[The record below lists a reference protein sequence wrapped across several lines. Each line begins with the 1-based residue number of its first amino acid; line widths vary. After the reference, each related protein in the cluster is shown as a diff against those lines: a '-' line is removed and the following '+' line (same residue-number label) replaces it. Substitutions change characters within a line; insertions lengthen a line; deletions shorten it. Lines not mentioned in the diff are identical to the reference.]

1 MPNHSDKERGPR
13 LLVLERADADFS
25 TKQAKTV
32 FLVFLAI
39 VIAGALLF
47 LCAYGRYNDRVLYE
61 ERLSQMGEVTTELF
75 AGLDDVIDSKWRAVD
90 TQVNY
95 LCDESPQD
103 EEALVSLME
112 RQHRLANLGDEGTD
126 LVVVDDKGRYYT
138 QTGPK
143 GSMQGMDHLLGNPER
158 INYVTNTMTTN
169 KTLMVFLE
177 RLEQPV
183 RLSLGDGQDTELAY
197 SGLLCN
203 MEELEPYFSCEA
215 YDGANNV
222 VVVDEDGSKLFS
234 SNDSLIRGHN
244 AFNVLKQM
252 QYLHGSSFDKA
263 AAELEANGVAYS
275 NAVLDGEEYYY
286 ALSRMDSADWTLVF
300 LVPARYVATNTVELV
315 NTTVKLV
322 MGFAIALVAACAV
335 VIYAVLRSKQRQV
348 IEIEH
353 KNAEDLKRVNAEL
366 DNKNEELEFAVR
378 DAQMARS
385 QAESS
390 NHAKSDFLANMS
402 HDIRTPMN
410 AIVGI
415 TNLME
420 QGATSPERLAD
431 YIQKI
436 KLASNHMLSLI
447 NDILDMSKIE
457 SDKVELQLVPV
468 SLAEQINQVDNIIRA
483 QANEHHHEFHI
494 FVNDL
499 RHEYLVADGV
509 RLRQTILNLLSNAVK
524 YTPDGG
530 RIELNIT
537 ELDSSDADRA
547 RLVFGVTDT
556 GVGMDEGFLEHI
568 FDPFSRA
575 ESSGTNKVQG
585 TGLGMAITKNIVELM
600 GGSIEVE
607 SALGKGSKFTVVL
620 DLAIDKDASYDIGV
634 ERMLLVHGEQR
645 LERNIRLRCE
655 EAGIVLDVAKSVED
669 ACAGTSARNADVI
682 LLAGY
687 VDDPALEASVA
698 ALREAAGENGP
709 LIFCIDCAL
718 RGQVVQRIVAA
729 GADGFVSRPFFLAEL
744 EGVVRRAHGSTTA
757 PASGASVLNGMRFLC
772 AEDNQL
778 NAEILSALLEMSGA
792 SCEICPDGV
801 AIVERFAGVK
811 PGEFDAIL
819 MDVQMP
825 RMNGLEATR
834 AIRMG
839 ANPLGAV
846 IPIIAMTA
854 NAFSED
860 VRSSLEAGMTAH
872 TSKPIDMS
880 LLEKTMEKLIAPP
893 LDPEAIADE

>member
-1 MPNHSDKERGPR
+1 M
-13 LLVLERADADFS
+13 
-25 TKQAKTV
+25 V
-32 FLVFLAI
+32 FMVFLAV
-39 VIAGALLF
+39 VIAGSLLF
-47 LCAYGRYNDRVLYE
+47 LSAYGRYNDRVLYE
-61 ERLSQMGEVTTELF
+61 ERLSQMSEVTTELF
-75 AGLDDVIDSKWRAVD
+75 AGVDDVIDREWRAVD
-90 TQVNY
+90 TQINY
-95 LCDESPQD
+95 LCDESPQN
-103 EEALVSLME
+103 EEELVSLME
-112 RQHRLANLGDEGTD
+112 RQHRLGNLGDEGTD
-126 LVVVDDKGRYYT
+126 LIVVDDRGRYYT

-143 GSMQGMDHLLGNPER
+143 GSIREMDHLLGNPER
-158 INYVTNTMTTN
+158 INFVTNTMTTN
-169 KTLMVFLE
+169 KTLMVFLK

-183 RLSLGDGQDTELAY
+183 HLSLGDGQDATLVYA
-197 SGLLCN
+197 GLLCN

-222 VVVDEDGSKLFS
+222 VVVDDDGSKLFS
-234 SNDSLIRGHN
+234 SNSLIEGHN
-244 AFNVLKQM
+244 AFSVLKKM
-252 QYLHGSSFDKA
+252 RYLHGSSFDKA
-263 AAELEANGVAYS
+263 AAELKANGVAYS
-275 NAVLDGEEYYY
+275 NAVLDGDEYYY

-322 MGFAIALVAACAV
+322 MGFAFVLVAACAAA
-335 VIYAVLRSKQRQV
+335 IYTVLRSKQRQV
-348 IEIEH
+348 IEIER
-353 KNAEDLKRVNAEL
+353 KSAEGLKRVNAEL

-378 DAQMARS
+378 DAQTARS
-385 QAESS
+385 QAEASS
-390 NHAKSDFLANMS
+390 HAKSDFLANMS

-415 TNLME
+415 ANLME
-420 QGATSPERLAD
+420 HGTTSPEQLSD

-436 KLASNHMLSLI
+436 KLSSSHMLSLI

-468 SLAEQINQVDNIIRA
+468 SLAEQINQVDNIIRV
-483 QANEHHHEFHI
+483 QAAEHHHEFHI
-494 FVNDL
+494 VVNDL

-509 RLRQTILNLLSNAVK
+509 RLRQIILNLLSNAVK

-530 RIELNIT
+530 QVELGIT
-537 ELDSSDADRA
+537 ELDSGDADRA
-547 RLVFGVTDT
+547 RLLFEVTDT
-556 GVGMDEGFLEHI
+556 GIGMDEEFLKYI

-634 ERMLLVHGEQR
+634 ERMLLVCGEQH

-655 EAGIVLDVAKSVED
+655 EAGIVLDAAKSVED
-669 ACAGTSARNADVI
+669 ACAGTAACNADII

-687 VDDPALEASVA
+687 VDDPALEASIA
-698 ALREAAGENGP
+698 ALREAAGEDGP
-709 LIFCIDCAL
+709 PIFCIDNAL
-718 RGQVVQRIVAA
+718 RGQVIQRVVAA

-744 EGVVRRAHGSTTA
+744 EGVVRRVHGSTAT
-757 PASGASVLNGMRFLC
+757 PTSNVSVLNGMRFLC
-772 AEDNQL
+772 AEDNPL
-778 NAEILSALLEMSGA
+778 NAEILCALLEMSGA
-792 SCEICPDGV
+792 SCEVCSDGA
-801 AIVERFAGVK
+801 AIVERFASVK

-819 MDVQMP
+819 MDIQMP

-839 ANPLGAV
+839 ANPLGVA

-860 VRSSLEAGMTAH
+860 VRSSLDAGMTAH
-872 TSKPIDMS
+872 TSKPIDIG
-880 LLEKTMEKLIAPP
+880 LLEKTMEKLFAPP
-893 LDPEAIADE
+893 PSIRRR

>member
-1 MPNHSDKERGPR
+1 M
-13 LLVLERADADFS
+13 
-25 TKQAKTV
+25 V
-32 FLVFLAI
+32 FMVFLAV
-39 VIAGALLF
+39 VIAGSLLF
-47 LCAYGRYNDRVLYE
+47 LSAYGRYNDRVLYE
-61 ERLSQMGEVTTELF
+61 ERLSQMSEVTTELF
-75 AGLDDVIDSKWRAVD
+75 AGVDDVIDREWRAVD
-90 TQVNY
+90 TQINY

-103 EEALVSLME
+103 EEELVSLME
-112 RQHRLANLGDEGTD
+112 RQHRLGNLGDEGTD
-126 LVVVDDKGRYYT
+126 LIVVDDRGRYYT

-143 GSMQGMDHLLGNPER
+143 GSIREMDHLLGNPER
-158 INYVTNTMTTN
+158 INFVTNTMTTN
-169 KTLMVFLE
+169 KTLMVFLK

-183 RLSLGDGQDTELAY
+183 HLSLGDGQDATLVYA
-197 SGLLCN
+197 GLLCN

-222 VVVDEDGSKLFS
+222 VVVDDDGSKLFS
-234 SNDSLIRGHN
+234 SNSLIEGHN
-244 AFNVLKQM
+244 AFSVLKRM
-252 QYLHGSSFDKA
+252 RYLHGSSFDKA
-263 AAELEANGVAYS
+263 AAELKANGVAYS
-275 NAVLDGEEYYY
+275 NAVLDGDEYYY

-322 MGFAIALVAACAV
+322 MGFAFVLVAACAAA
-335 VIYAVLRSKQRQV
+335 IYTVLRSKQRQV
-348 IEIEH
+348 IEIER
-353 KNAEDLKRVNAEL
+353 KSAEGLKRVNAEL

-378 DAQMARS
+378 DAQTARS
-385 QAESS
+385 QAEASS
-390 NHAKSDFLANMS
+390 HAKSDFLANMS

-415 TNLME
+415 ANLME
-420 QGATSPERLAD
+420 HGTTSPEQLTD

-436 KLASNHMLSLI
+436 KLSSSHMLSLI

-468 SLAEQINQVDNIIRA
+468 SLAEQINQVDNIIRV
-483 QANEHHHEFHI
+483 QAAEHHHEFHI
-494 FVNDL
+494 VVNDL

-509 RLRQTILNLLSNAVK
+509 RLRQIILNLLSNAVK

-530 RIELNIT
+530 QVELGIT
-537 ELDSSDADRA
+537 ELDSGDADRA
-547 RLVFGVTDT
+547 RLLFEVTDT
-556 GVGMDEGFLEHI
+556 GIGMDEEFLKYI

-634 ERMLLVHGEQR
+634 ERMLLVCGEQH

-655 EAGIVLDVAKSVED
+655 EADIVLDAAKSVED
-669 ACAGTSARNADVI
+669 ACAGTAARNADTI

-687 VDDPALEASVA
+687 VDDPALEASIA
-698 ALREAAGENGP
+698 ALREAAGEDGP
-709 LIFCIDCAL
+709 PIFCIDNAL
-718 RGQVVQRIVAA
+718 RGQVIQRVVAA

-744 EGVVRRAHGSTTA
+744 EGVVRRVHGSTAT
-757 PASGASVLNGMRFLC
+757 PTSNASVLNGMRFLC
-772 AEDNQL
+772 AEDNPL
-778 NAEILSALLEMSGA
+778 NAEILCALLEMSGA
-792 SCEICPDGV
+792 SCEVCSDGA
-801 AIVERFAGVK
+801 AIVERFASVK

-819 MDVQMP
+819 MDIQMP

-839 ANPLGAV
+839 ANPLGVA

-860 VRSSLEAGMTAH
+860 VRSSLDAGMTAH
-872 TSKPIDMS
+872 TSKPIDID
-880 LLEKTMEKLIAPP
+880 LLEKTMEKLFAPP
-893 LDPEAIADE
+893 PSIRRR

>member
-1 MPNHSDKERGPR
+1 MLK
-13 LLVLERADADFS
+13 RADADFS
-25 TKQAKTV
+25 AKQAKTV
-32 FLVFLAI
+32 FMVFLAI

-47 LCAYGRYNDRVLYE
+47 LNMYGRYNDRVLYE

-75 AGLDDVIDSKWRAVD
+75 AGVDDVIDREWRAVD
-90 TQVNY
+90 TQINY
-95 LCDESPQD
+95 LCDESPQN
-103 EEALVSLME
+103 EEELVSLME
-112 RQHRLANLGDEGTD
+112 RQHRLGNLGDEGTD
-126 LVVVDDKGRYYT
+126 LIVVDDRGRYYT

-143 GSMQGMDHLLGNPER
+143 GSIREMDHLLGNPER
-158 INYVTNTMTTN
+158 INFVTNTMTTN
-169 KTLMVFLE
+169 KTLMVFLK

-183 RLSLGDGQDTELAY
+183 HLSLGDGQDATLVYA
-197 SGLLCN
+197 GLLCN

-222 VVVDEDGSKLFS
+222 VVVDDDGSKLFS
-234 SNDSLIRGHN
+234 SNSLIEGHN
-244 AFNVLKQM
+244 AFSVLKKM
-252 QYLHGSSFDKA
+252 RYLHGSSFDKA
-263 AAELEANGVAYS
+263 AAELKANGVAYS
-275 NAVLDGEEYYY
+275 SAVLDGDEYYY

-322 MGFAIALVAACAV
+322 MGFAFVLVAACAAA
-335 VIYAVLRSKQRQV
+335 IYTVLRSKQRQV
-348 IEIEH
+348 IEIER
-353 KNAEDLKRVNAEL
+353 KSAEGLKRVNAEL

-378 DAQMARS
+378 DAQTARS
-385 QAESS
+385 QAEASS
-390 NHAKSDFLANMS
+390 HAKSDFLANMS

-415 TNLME
+415 ANLME
-420 QGATSPERLAD
+420 HGTTSPEQLSD

-436 KLASNHMLSLI
+436 KLSSSHMLSLI

-468 SLAEQINQVDNIIRA
+468 SLAEQINQVDNIIRV
-483 QANEHHHEFHI
+483 QAAEHHHEFHI
-494 FVNDL
+494 VVNDL

-509 RLRQTILNLLSNAVK
+509 RLRQIILNLLSNAVK

-530 RIELNIT
+530 QVELGIT
-537 ELDSSDADRA
+537 ELDSGDADRA
-547 RLVFGVTDT
+547 RLLFEVTDT
-556 GVGMDEGFLEHI
+556 GIGMDEEFLKYI

-634 ERMLLVHGEQR
+634 ERMLLVCGEQH

-655 EAGIVLDVAKSVED
+655 EAGIVLDAAKSVED
-669 ACAGTSARNADVI
+669 ACAGTAACNADII

-687 VDDPALEASVA
+687 VDDPALEASIA
-698 ALREAAGENGP
+698 ALREAAGEDGP
-709 LIFCIDCAL
+709 PIFCINNAL
-718 RGQVVQRIVAA
+718 RGQVIQRVVAA

-744 EGVVRRAHGSTTA
+744 EGVVRRVHGSTAT
-757 PASGASVLNGMRFLC
+757 PTSNVSVLNGMRFLC
-772 AEDNQL
+772 AEDNPL
-778 NAEILSALLEMSGA
+778 NAEILCALLEMSGA
-792 SCEICPDGV
+792 SCEVCSDGA
-801 AIVERFAGVK
+801 AIVERFASVK

-819 MDVQMP
+819 MDIQMP

-839 ANPLGAV
+839 ANPLGVA

-860 VRSSLEAGMTAH
+860 VRSSLDAGMTAH
-872 TSKPIDMS
+872 TSKPIDIG
-880 LLEKTMEKLIAPP
+880 LLEKTMEKLFAPP
-893 LDPEAIADE
+893 PSIRRR

>member
-1 MPNHSDKERGPR
+1 M
-13 LLVLERADADFS
+13 
-25 TKQAKTV
+25 V
-32 FLVFLAI
+32 FMVFLAV
-39 VIAGALLF
+39 VIAGSLLF
-47 LCAYGRYNDRVLYE
+47 LSAYGRYNDRVLYE
-61 ERLSQMGEVTTELF
+61 ERLSQMSEVTTELF
-75 AGLDDVIDSKWRAVD
+75 AGVDDVIDREWRAVD
-90 TQVNY
+90 TQINY
-95 LCDESPQD
+95 LCDESPQN
-103 EEALVSLME
+103 EEELVSLME
-112 RQHRLANLGDEGTD
+112 RQHRLGNLGDEGTD
-126 LVVVDDKGRYYT
+126 LIVVDDRGRYYT

-143 GSMQGMDHLLGNPER
+143 GSIREMDHLLGNPER
-158 INYVTNTMTTN
+158 INFVTNTMTTN
-169 KTLMVFLE
+169 KTLMVFLK

-183 RLSLGDGQDTELAY
+183 HLSLGDGQDATLVYA
-197 SGLLCN
+197 GLLCN

-222 VVVDEDGSKLFS
+222 VVVDDDGSKLFS
-234 SNDSLIRGHN
+234 SNSLIEGHN
-244 AFNVLKQM
+244 AFSVLKKM
-252 QYLHGSSFDKA
+252 RYLHGSSFDKA
-263 AAELEANGVAYS
+263 AAELKANGVAYS
-275 NAVLDGEEYYY
+275 NAVLDGDEYYY

-322 MGFAIALVAACAV
+322 MGFAFVLVAACAAA
-335 VIYAVLRSKQRQV
+335 IYTVLRSKQRQV
-348 IEIEH
+348 IEIER
-353 KNAEDLKRVNAEL
+353 KSAEGLKRVNAEL

-378 DAQMARS
+378 DAQTARS
-385 QAESS
+385 QAEASS
-390 NHAKSDFLANMS
+390 HAKSDFLANMS

-415 TNLME
+415 ANLME
-420 QGATSPERLAD
+420 HGTTSPEQLSD

-436 KLASNHMLSLI
+436 KLSSSHMLSLI

-468 SLAEQINQVDNIIRA
+468 SLAEQINQVDNIIRV
-483 QANEHHHEFHI
+483 QAAEHHHEFHI
-494 FVNDL
+494 VVNDL

-509 RLRQTILNLLSNAVK
+509 RLRQIILNLLSNAVK

-530 RIELNIT
+530 QVELGIT
-537 ELDSSDADRA
+537 ELDSGDADRA
-547 RLVFGVTDT
+547 RLLFEVTDT
-556 GVGMDEGFLEHI
+556 GIGMDEEFLKYI

-634 ERMLLVHGEQR
+634 ERMLLVCGEQH

-655 EAGIVLDVAKSVED
+655 EAGIVLDAAKSVED
-669 ACAGTSARNADVI
+669 ACAGTAACNADII

-687 VDDPALEASVA
+687 VDDPALEASIA
-698 ALREAAGENGP
+698 ALREAAGEDGP
-709 LIFCIDCAL
+709 PIFCIDNAL
-718 RGQVVQRIVAA
+718 RGQVIQRVVAA

-744 EGVVRRAHGSTTA
+744 EGVVRRVHGSTAT
-757 PASGASVLNGMRFLC
+757 PTSNVSVLNGMRFLC
-772 AEDNQL
+772 AEDNPL
-778 NAEILSALLEMSGA
+778 NAEILCALLEMSGA
-792 SCEICPDGV
+792 SCEVCSDGA
-801 AIVERFAGVK
+801 AIVERFASVK

-819 MDVQMP
+819 MDIQMP

-839 ANPLGAV
+839 ANPLGVA

-860 VRSSLEAGMTAH
+860 VRSSLDAGMTAH
-872 TSKPIDMS
+872 TSKPIDIG
-880 LLEKTMEKLIAPP
+880 LLEKTMEKLFAPPP
-893 LDPEAIADE
+893 LDPAAIADE

>member
-1 MPNHSDKERGPR
+1 MLK
-13 LLVLERADADFS
+13 RADADFS
-25 TKQAKTV
+25 AKQAKTV
-32 FLVFLAI
+32 FMVFLAI

-47 LCAYGRYNDRVLYE
+47 LNMYGRYNDRVLYE
-61 ERLSQMGEVTTELF
+61 ERLSQMSEVTTELF
-75 AGLDDVIDSKWRAVD
+75 AGLDDVIDREWRAVD
-90 TQVNY
+90 TQINY

-103 EEALVSLME
+103 EEELVSLME
-112 RQHRLANLGDEGTD
+112 RQHRLGNLGDEGTD
-126 LVVVDDKGRYYT
+126 LIVVDDRGRYYT

-143 GSMQGMDHLLGNPER
+143 GSIREMDHLLGNPER
-158 INYVTNTMTTN
+158 INFVTNTMTTN
-169 KTLMVFLE
+169 KTLMVFLK

-183 RLSLGDGQDTELAY
+183 HLSLGDGQDATLVYA
-197 SGLLCN
+197 GLLCN

-222 VVVDEDGSKLFS
+222 VVVDDDGSKLFS
-234 SNDSLIRGHN
+234 SNSLIEGHN
-244 AFNVLKQM
+244 AFSVLKRM

-263 AAELEANGVAYS
+263 AAELKANGVAYS
-275 NAVLDGEEYYY
+275 NAVLDGDEYYY

-322 MGFAIALVAACAV
+322 MGFAFVLVAACAAA
-335 VIYAVLRSKQRQV
+335 IYTVLRSKQRQV
-348 IEIEH
+348 IEIER
-353 KNAEDLKRVNAEL
+353 KSAEGLKRVNAEL

-378 DAQMARS
+378 DAQTARS
-385 QAESS
+385 QAEASS
-390 NHAKSDFLANMS
+390 HAKSDFLANMS

-415 TNLME
+415 ANLME
-420 QGATSPERLAD
+420 HGTTSPEQLTD

-436 KLASNHMLSLI
+436 KLSSSHMLSLI
-447 NDILDMSKIE
+447 NDILEMSKIE

-468 SLAEQINQVDNIIRA
+468 SLAEQINQVDNIIRV
-483 QANEHHHEFHI
+483 QAAEHHHEFHI
-494 FVNDL
+494 VVNDL

-509 RLRQTILNLLSNAVK
+509 RLRQIILNLLSNAVK

-530 RIELNIT
+530 QVELGIT
-537 ELDSSDADRA
+537 ELDSGDADRA
-547 RLVFGVTDT
+547 RLLFEVTDT
-556 GVGMDEGFLEHI
+556 GIGMDEEFLKYI

-600 GGSIEVE
+600 GGSIKVE

-634 ERMLLVHGEQR
+634 ERMLLVYGEQH

-655 EAGIVLDVAKSVED
+655 EADIVLDAAKSVED
-669 ACAGTSARNADVI
+669 ACAGTAARNADTI

-687 VDDPALEASVA
+687 VDDPALEASIA
-698 ALREAAGENGP
+698 ALREAAGEDGP
-709 LIFCIDCAL
+709 PIFCIDNAL
-718 RGQVVQRIVAA
+718 RGQVIQRVVAA

-744 EGVVRRAHGSTTA
+744 EGVVRRVHGSTAT
-757 PASGASVLNGMRFLC
+757 PTSNASVLNGMRFLC
-772 AEDNQL
+772 AEDNPL
-778 NAEILSALLEMSGA
+778 NAEILCALLEMSGA
-792 SCEICPDGV
+792 SCEVCSDGA
-801 AIVERFAGVK
+801 AIVERFASVK

-819 MDVQMP
+819 MDIQMP

-839 ANPLGAV
+839 ANPLGVA

-860 VRSSLEAGMTAH
+860 VRSSLDAGMTAH
-872 TSKPIDMS
+872 TSKPIDIG
-880 LLEKTMEKLIAPP
+880 LLEKTMEKLFAPP
-893 LDPEAIADE
+893 PSIRRR

>member
-1 MPNHSDKERGPR
+1 MLK
-13 LLVLERADADFS
+13 RADADFS
-25 TKQAKTV
+25 AKQAKTV
-32 FLVFLAI
+32 FMVFLAI

-47 LCAYGRYNDRVLYE
+47 LNMYGRYNDRVLYE

-75 AGLDDVIDSKWRAVD
+75 DGLDDIIDSKWHAVD

-95 LCDESPQD
+95 LRDESPQD
-103 EEALVSLME
+103 VKALVSFME

-126 LVVVDDKGRYYT
+126 IIMVDDKGRYYT
-138 QTGPK
+138 QAGPK
-143 GSMQGMDHLLGNPER
+143 GSMQEMDHLLGNPER
-158 INYVTNTMTTN
+158 INYVTTTMTTN

-183 RLSLGDGQDTELAY
+183 RLSLGDGQDTKIVYA
-197 SGLLCN
+197 GLLCN

-222 VVVDEDGSKLFS
+222 IVVDNDGSKLFS
-234 SNDSLIRGHN
+234 SNNSPIRGHN
-244 AFNVLKQM
+244 AFSVLKQM
-252 QYLHGSSFDKA
+252 RYLHGSSFDKA

-275 NAVLDGEEYYY
+275 NAVLDDEEYYY

-300 LVPARYVATNTVELV
+300 LVPARYVATNTVGLV

-322 MGFAIALVAACAV
+322 MGFAFALVTACAV
-335 VIYAVLRSKQRQV
+335 AIYIVLRAKQRQV
-348 IEIEH
+348 LEIEH
-353 KNAEDLKRVNAEL
+353 KNAEGLKRVNAEL
-366 DNKNEELEFAVR
+366 DTKNEELEFAVR
-378 DAQMARS
+378 DAQVARS
-385 QAESS
+385 QAEAS

-415 TNLME
+415 TNLIE
-420 QGATSPERLAD
+420 HGTTSPEQLAD

-436 KLASNHMLSLI
+436 KLSSNHMLSLI

-483 QANEHHHEFHI
+483 QALGRHHEFHI

-530 RIELNIT
+530 QVELSIT
-537 ELDSSDADRA
+537 ELNSGDADYA
-547 RLVFGVTDT
+547 RLLFEVTDT
-556 GVGMDEGFLEHI
+556 GIGMDEEFLKYI

-585 TGLGMAITKNIVELM
+585 TGLGMAIAKNIVELM

-607 SALGKGSKFTVVL
+607 STPGKGSKFTVVL

-634 ERMLLVHGEQR
+634 ERMLLVCGEQR
-645 LERNIRLRCE
+645 LERNVSMRCE

-669 ACAGTSARNADVI
+669 ACAGAAAHIADVI
-682 LLAGY
+682 LLAGC
-687 VDDPALEASVA
+687 VDDPALEASIA
-698 ALREAAGENGP
+698 ALREAAGEDGP
-709 LIFCIDCAL
+709 LVFCIDYAL
-718 RGQVVQRIVAA
+718 RGQVTQRVVAA

-744 EGVVRRAHGSTTA
+744 EGVVRRVYGSTAT
-757 PASGASVLNGMRFLC
+757 PTSDTSVLNGMRFLC

-792 SCEICPDGV
+792 SCEVCPDGA
-801 AIVERFAGVK
+801 AIVERFASVK

-819 MDVQMP
+819 MDIQMP

-872 TSKPIDMS
+872 TSKPIDIS
-880 LLEKTMEKLIAPP
+880 LLEKTMEKLVAPPP
-893 LDPEAIADE
+893 LDPAAIADE

>member
-1 MPNHSDKERGPR
+1 M
-13 LLVLERADADFS
+13 
-25 TKQAKTV
+25 V
-32 FLVFLAI
+32 FMVFLAV
-39 VIAGALLF
+39 VIAGSLLF
-47 LCAYGRYNDRVLYE
+47 LSAYGRYNDRVLYE
-61 ERLSQMGEVTTELF
+61 ERLSQMSEVTTELF
-75 AGLDDVIDSKWRAVD
+75 AGVDDVIDREWRAVD
-90 TQVNY
+90 TQINY

-103 EEALVSLME
+103 EEELVSLME
-112 RQHRLANLGDEGTD
+112 RQHRLGNLGDEGTD
-126 LVVVDDKGRYYT
+126 LIVVDDRGRYYT

-143 GSMQGMDHLLGNPER
+143 GSIREMDHLLGNPER
-158 INYVTNTMTTN
+158 INFVTNTMTTN
-169 KTLMVFLE
+169 KTLMVFLK

-183 RLSLGDGQDTELAY
+183 HLSLGDGQDATLVYA
-197 SGLLCN
+197 GLLCN

-222 VVVDEDGSKLFS
+222 VVVDDDGSKLFS
-234 SNDSLIRGHN
+234 SNSLIEGHN
-244 AFNVLKQM
+244 AFSVLKRM

-263 AAELEANGVAYS
+263 AAELKANGVAYS
-275 NAVLDGEEYYY
+275 NAVLDGDEYYY

-322 MGFAIALVAACAV
+322 MGFAFVLVAACAAA
-335 VIYAVLRSKQRQV
+335 IYTVLRSKQRQV
-348 IEIEH
+348 IEIER
-353 KNAEDLKRVNAEL
+353 KSAEGLKRVNAEL

-378 DAQMARS
+378 DAQTARS
-385 QAESS
+385 QAEASS
-390 NHAKSDFLANMS
+390 HAKSDFLANMS

-415 TNLME
+415 ANLME
-420 QGATSPERLAD
+420 HGTTSPEQLSD

-436 KLASNHMLSLI
+436 KLSSSHMLSLI
-447 NDILDMSKIE
+447 NDILEMSKIE

-468 SLAEQINQVDNIIRA
+468 SLAEQINQVDNIIRV
-483 QANEHHHEFHI
+483 QAAEHHHEFHI
-494 FVNDL
+494 VVNDL

-509 RLRQTILNLLSNAVK
+509 RLRQIILNLLSNAVK

-530 RIELNIT
+530 QVELGIT
-537 ELDSSDADRA
+537 ELDSGDADRA
-547 RLVFGVTDT
+547 RLLFEVTDT
-556 GVGMDEGFLEHI
+556 GIGMDEEFLKYI

-634 ERMLLVHGEQR
+634 ERMLLVCGEQH

-655 EAGIVLDVAKSVED
+655 EADIVLDAAKSVED
-669 ACAGTSARNADVI
+669 ACAGTAACNADII

-687 VDDPALEASVA
+687 VDDPALEASIA
-698 ALREAAGENGP
+698 ALREAAGEDGP
-709 LIFCIDCAL
+709 PIFCIDNAL
-718 RGQVVQRIVAA
+718 RGQVIQRVVAA

-744 EGVVRRAHGSTTA
+744 EGVVRRVHGSTAT
-757 PASGASVLNGMRFLC
+757 PTSNVSVLNGMRFLC
-772 AEDNQL
+772 AEDNPL
-778 NAEILSALLEMSGA
+778 NAEILCALLEMSGA
-792 SCEICPDGV
+792 SCEVCSDGA
-801 AIVERFAGVK
+801 AIVERFASVK

-819 MDVQMP
+819 MDIQMP

-839 ANPLGAV
+839 ANPLGVA

-860 VRSSLEAGMTAH
+860 VRSSLDAGMTAH
-872 TSKPIDMS
+872 TSKPIDIG
-880 LLEKTMEKLIAPP
+880 LLEKTMEKLFAPPP
-893 LDPEAIADE
+893 LDPAAIADE